1 MVAVITVNI
10 WYGFPFFAIMILAAL
25 QGIPQDVYE
34 SAWMDGANPINTF
47 FKVTLPFIRP
57 VLINTVL
64 LRVIWVMNYPDI
76 IYAMTRGGP
85 AKATE
90 ILSVYMIN
98 IVFYENNNF
107 SKASAVGVIII
118 SILMVFTTFTYLVT
132 NTKRME
138 L

>member
-1 MVAVITVNI
+1 
-10 WYGFPFFAIMILAAL
+10 
-25 QGIPQDVYE
+25 
-34 SAWMDGANPINTF
+34 MDGANPDQHLF
-47 FKVTLPFIRP
+47 QGDPAFIRP

-76 IYAMTRGGP
+76 IYAMTRRAG
-85 AKATE
+85 KATE

-118 SILMVFTTFTYLVT
+118 SILIVFTTFTYLVT

>member
-1 MVAVITVNI
+1 
-10 WYGFPFFAIMILAAL
+10 
-25 QGIPQDVYE
+25 
-34 SAWMDGANPINTF
+34 
-47 FKVTLPFIRP
+47 
-57 VLINTVL
+57 VL

>member
-1 MVAVITVNI
+1 
-10 WYGFPFFAIMILAAL
+10 
-25 QGIPQDVYE
+25 
-34 SAWMDGANPINTF
+34 
-47 FKVTLPFIRP
+47 
-57 VLINTVL
+57 
-64 LRVIWVMNYPDI
+64 
-76 IYAMTRGGP
+76 
-85 AKATE
+85 
-90 ILSVYMIN
+90 MIN